1 MNSIILDKA
10 SAVIPD
16 QQLLVNIVRLRVRQ
30 LSAGHRP
37 LIDVPP
43 GMGLSDVALSEIAQ
57 KKLTSE
63 RSGVAADD
71 AADAAAPI
79 ITFPTSP
86 VSKKKAA

>member
-10 SAVIPD
+10 AAVISD

-57 KKLTSE
+57 RKLTSE
-63 RSGVAADD
+63 PNPVAAD
-71 AADAAAPI
+71 ALAAAPI
-79 ITFPTSP
+79 ISFPAAP
-86 VSKKKAA
+86 VDKKKAA